1 MLLAIPFT
9 VHAQKSYV
17 HIYVTEAL
25 KLSESHHS
33 GSTMYLTGDIPSGLK
48 DYYYYFND
56 DIPPHESD
64 YDIYQINDD
73 TRSIKFKIIEVTFSD
88 KKKWKP

>member
-1 MLLAIPFT
+1 MLLAIPFS

-56 DIPPHESD
+56 DMTSA
-64 YDIYQINDD
+64 
-73 TRSIKFKIIEVTFSD
+73 SS
-88 KKKWKP
+88 